1 MSSGLDSTEVFKAC
15 LKKLRLEGYEKKFVD
30 AGWDTIGEF
39 AFSVAFQPGAGATEE
54 ELEKVVYK
62 VILKDVAEDIL
73 ERDKARVRRLYWES
87 YTMASAAMARKL
99 AADGESEKP
108 RPLPIEERTARLQA
122 IKKKL
127 GTRNVKEETQPAD
140 LLVDKFVTMAET
152 GSIRYLPWEDLTKW
166 DTEIRGVKKD
176 PHWKTTPEGLFK
188 FEEATTEKPAD
199 TGSDLK
205 LLNALRR
212 RGIAMEMANLLSYD
226 SHEELVAWFIK
237 ELNRPPPRG
246 YQNVSLQMLRD
257 ADEEVFVEMSLKV
270 RDRGLPAA
278 ATDKLPLDE
287 YLKVVLENPR
297 IIALLNPKQGGQGKN
312 NQPQGDATK
321 GEKRNNAEL
330 ERLRAENKKLRKG
343 GCKGSYDNGGKGKGG
358 GKAKGKGKKTS
369 GGTMPYELQG
379 MERVHQG
386 VPICFSFNCASG
398 CSNPLDPKGGCRK
411 GKHVCARPGCGG
423 PHSAQNC
430 LNR

>member
-1 MSSGLDSTEVFKAC
+1 M
-15 LKKLRLEGYEKKFVD
+15 KKLRLEAYEKKFLD
-30 AGWDTIGEF
+30 AGWDTLGEF

-54 ELEKVVYK
+54 QLEKIVYT
-62 VILKDVAEDIL
+62 VILKDAAADIL
-73 ERDKARVRRLYWES
+73 ERDKARVRRLYWEA

-99 AADGESEKP
+99 TADGETEKP
-108 RPLPIEERTARLQA
+108 RPLPLEERTFRLQA

-127 GTRNVKEETQPAD
+127 GERNVKEETQPAD

-212 RGIAMEMANLLSYD
+212 RGIAMEMANLMSYD
-226 SHEELVAWFIK
+226 AHEDLVAWFIK

-270 RDRGLPAA
+270 RDRGLPGAA
-278 ATDKLPLDE
+278 ADKLPLDE
-287 YLKVVLENPR
+287 YLKIVLQNPR
-297 IIALLNPKQGGQGKN
+297 IIALLNPKQGVQGRDSPSQVEAPK
-312 NQPQGDATK
+312 GD
-321 GEKRNNAEL
+321 KRANSEL

-343 GCKGSYDNGGKGKGG
+343 NAGGGKGQSGKGG
-358 GKAKGKGKKTS
+358 KDPKGKGNKAK
-369 GGTMPYELQG
+369 GTMPYELQG

-386 VPICFSFNCASG
+386 VPICFGFNCSG
-398 CSNPLDPKGGCRK
+398 GCANPLDAKGACRK

-423 PHSAQNC
+423 SHSALSC
-430 LNR
+430 PNR